1 VNGYVH
7 DIEHESLAGKELRL
21 RQYQSLSLNPKRVY
35 QNERDENN
43 HSARECLGNN
53 LGLRGY
59 ETLHDA
65 RSYLYLGLD
74 VTYGREGV
82 NNRRNPDVDG
92 RGVGPIALQ

>member
-1 VNGYVH
+1 MNGYVH

-21 RQYQSLSLNPKRVY
+21 RQYQNLRLNPKRVY

-65 RSYLYLGLD
+65 RSYLCLGLD
-74 VTYGREGV
+74 VTCGKEVG
-82 NNRRNPDVDG
+82 NNRRNSDVDG
-92 RGVGPIALQ
+92 CGVGPIALQ